1 MGPLTYLSWS
11 RTSDGSNALDHLEAV
26 AQQYAELIG
35 VLKQRGTTCVQF
47 DEPALVTDVDPDL
60 LPRVRAVYQEL
71 VSHGVPLIVTT
82 YFGDATVCVETLSG
96 IGLAGFGVDLVTAPG
111 ALPAW
116 TGEETLIAGIVDGR
130 NVWRT
135 NLDQALSTLQELRT
149 RGPVAVSTSCSL
161 LHVPYTIAGE
171 DFDLADFAASRAAAA
186 LRKKVQ
192 ATALNLPPLPT
203 TTIGSFPQTPQIR
216 QARPTTQQ

>member
-1 MGPLTYLSWS
+1 M
-11 RTSDGSNALDHLEAV
+11 
-26 AQQYAELIG
+26 
-35 VLKQRGTTCVQF
+35 QF

-135 NLDQALSTLQELRT
+135 NLDQGTKHPPRAEDART
-149 RGPVAVSTSCSL
+149 RSREHQLLPAACSL
-161 LHVPYTIAGE
+161 HH
-171 DFDLADFAASRAAAA
+171 
-186 LRKKVQ
+186 LR
-192 ATALNLPPLPT
+192 
-203 TTIGSFPQTPQIR
+203 
-216 QARPTTQQ
+216 